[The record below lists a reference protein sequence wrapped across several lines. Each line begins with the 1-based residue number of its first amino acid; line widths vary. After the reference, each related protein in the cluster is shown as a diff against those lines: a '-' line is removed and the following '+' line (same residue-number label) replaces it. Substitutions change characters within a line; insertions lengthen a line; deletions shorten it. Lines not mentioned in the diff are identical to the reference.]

1 MVRSFRFALN
11 STVWLIDTAEDIP
24 SHVYQFSFAN
34 NPLWSRFYAGGGE
47 IQDYLKDVAWK
58 YDIEKYVR
66 FRHLFQRGGMARTG
80 PTMAYYS
87 QGSPERTSK
96 RARFSSV
103 TEFKGMLKR
112 SIGQNRPSRYLF
124 ERHRPTK
131 SMGLAKDTW
140 RASFQG
146 LIHALCKLGRNVRLD
161 RQNCGLDRFRF

>member
-66 FRHLFQRGGMARTG
+66 FRHLFQRAEWHEQAQQWHITVKDLQ
-80 PTMAYYS
+80 S
-87 QGSPERTSK
+87 
-96 RARFSSV
+96 
-103 TEFKGMLKR
+103 
-112 SIGQNRPSRYLF
+112 GQVSEHDFHP
-124 ERHRPTK
+124 
-131 SMGLAKDTW
+131 
-140 RASFQG
+140 
-146 LIHALCKLGRNVRLD
+146 
-161 RQNCGLDRFRF
+161 